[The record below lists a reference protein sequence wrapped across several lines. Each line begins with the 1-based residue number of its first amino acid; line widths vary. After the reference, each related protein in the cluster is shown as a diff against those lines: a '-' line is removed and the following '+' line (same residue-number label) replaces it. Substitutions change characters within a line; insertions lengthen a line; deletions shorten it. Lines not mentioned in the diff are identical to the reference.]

1 MEKFYSALRGKAM
14 NVEKPIEDTYVTELV
29 SVINQIGEPIG
40 FNAESNWKTPSGRPD
55 IKLYYKGKVVAVIEV
70 KRPEIPLSDPKLNK
84 QALKYADWY
93 RKQHRV
99 NFYGIHNM
107 KYLKLSKYVAGEKQE
122 KTLLD
127 FMGEERANW
136 ASISDFPFKI
146 MPWVKSINE
155 FKQISTTKQA
165 RKNLDEF
172 MLGFKEILEGKTLD
186 LSKDVIET
194 VRRYIEDGAS
204 KGLPRLEYL
213 YKSKEKNVTP
223 LFEEWRK
230 ERGIKRPKND
240 NQLREFLTLM
250 LKEQLY
256 TFSMKVLFYLVLQGI
271 DAEMSARLKE
281 NLAAIEPSDSEIFKK
296 IFDILFSYA
305 IDRTGDFEEVFGTN
319 TVDRLPCM
327 EATLHSMK
335 ELISYLN
342 QVRWSEINIDV
353 IGRIFEGLIYTE
365 RRHLLGQH
373 YTDTIVVD
381 LILAATLRKPRTL
394 IDPACGSG
402 TFLVRALN
410 YWKANYGSS
419 GKNYALVEGI
429 DIDKLASMLSK
440 MNLYIQALE
449 RIKEKIKY
457 YPKILHHDF
466 FKAKLLPNYSYVV
479 TNPPYTRQEEMVMA
493 FYDKDYKKNLTETVK
508 DIANWS
514 KRASIYAY
522 FLIGGAKLLKES
534 GRLGF
539 VVENSWLN
547 AEYGAPLKNWFLNN
561 STIEYVIE
569 SLVERWFEDAKVIT
583 NIIIAQN
590 TKSVNYVTKFIYLK
604 KRLRELFGAPPP
616 ANDFVA
622 NQRYYEKISDLLS
635 RAKNV
640 SPKHDYVIY
649 EDNDAR
655 IVSIRKKLLEKIEK
669 KLGKWGIFKGSKKYL
684 EIVLDFLECRD
695 QSLRMLDDVLSLK
708 YGIKTNGNEIFYL
721 PSKYWRFLDED
732 EKRLTLGG
740 PTGKSLKISKRYLKP
755 LIRTAHIRDV
765 PYRISLI
772 DKRRHEDYLL
782 WVEDTR
788 KVEDSETREYLE
800 WATDFIK
807 QEYETSAHA
816 QFPTLKRKIDSPR
829 WTKLSDVSGGLFL
842 FKNAVSENFSILL
855 NGLQD
860 AQVDLR
866 LYAGYHKK
874 TYSDIDPRI
883 TFASLNSILTY
894 LGMELMGRTSLG
906 EGALDVK
913 VTDYET
919 ILVVDPLILK
929 QRLKEKGEL
938 QGFLQIVDE
947 MLDMKPVNIEA
958 EAENSIRLKMEEY
971 VLGSLGLSKKDILS
985 LYKELM
991 TLVNLRAE
999 RAVSVKKKS

>member
-1 MEKFYSALRGKAM
+1 MER
-14 NVEKPIEDTYVTELV
+14 PIEDTYVTELV
-29 SVINQIGEPIG
+29 SVIKQIGEPMG
-40 FNAESNWKTPSGRPD
+40 FDAESNWKTPSGRPD

-70 KRPEIPLSDPKLNK
+70 KRPKIPLSDPKLNK

-99 NFYGIHNM
+99 NFYGMHNM

-127 FMGEERANW
+127 FMGEKRADW
-136 ASISDFPFKI
+136 AAVSDFPFKI

-155 FKQISTTKQA
+155 YKQISTTRQA

-172 MLGFKEILEGKTLD
+172 MLKFKEILEGKTLD

-194 VRRYIEDGAS
+194 VRRYIEEGAS
-204 KGLPRLEYL
+204 KGLTKLEYL
-213 YKSKEKNVTP
+213 YKSKEKTVNR

-271 DAEMSARLKE
+271 DAEMSAKLKE

-319 TVDRLPCM
+319 TVDRLPFM
-327 EATLHSMK
+327 DATLHSLK

-342 QVRWSEINIDV
+342 QIRWSEINIDV

-381 LILAATLRKPRTL
+381 LILAATLRKPGTL

-457 YPKILHHDF
+457 YPKIYHHDF
-466 FKAKLLPNYSYVV
+466 FKAKLSLDYSYIT

-493 FYDKDYKKNLTETVK
+493 FYDKDYKKNLAKSVEGIT
-508 DIANWS
+508 NWS

-522 FLIGGAKLLKES
+522 FLVGGAKLLKEG

-547 AEYGAPLKNWFLNN
+547 AEYGGPLKNWFLSNF
-561 STIEYVIE
+561 TIEYVIE

-583 NIIIAQN
+583 NIIIAEN
-590 TKSVNYVTKFIYLK
+590 TKSADYVTKFIYLRK
-604 KRLRELFGAPPP
+604 WLPELFGSPPP

-622 NQRYYEKISDLLS
+622 NQRYYEKIGDLLS
-635 RAKNV
+635 ISRNV
-640 SPKHDYVIY
+640 SPKHGYAIY
-649 EDNDAR
+649 ENDDAR
-655 IVSIRKKLLEKIEK
+655 IVFTKKSMMEKIEEEF
-669 KLGKWGIFKGSKKYL
+669 GRWGILKGPKKYL
-684 EIVLDFLECRD
+684 EVVWSFLNGEGTGLKMLRD
-695 QSLRMLDDVLSLK
+695 ILNMERGLT
-708 YGIKTNGNEIFYL
+708 TNANEIFYL
-721 PSKYWRFLDED
+721 PSKHWEYLE
-732 EKRLTLGG
+732 EAANYLMLKG
-740 PTGKSLKISKRYLKP
+740 PAHRALKSSKRYLRP
-755 LIRTAHIRDV
+755 LIRLAHIEDS
-765 PYRISLI
+765 PYSISALN
-772 DKRRHEDYLL
+772 RQGHEDYVL
-782 WVEDTR
+782 WVEDTS
-788 KVEDSETREYLE
+788 KVEHQGTQDYSDWAKGFVREEHETDN
-800 WATDFIK
+800 AN
-807 QEYETSAHA
+807 
-816 QFPTLKRKIDSPR
+816 FPTLAKEIESLT
-829 WTKLSDVSGGLFL
+829 WTRLPDKSGAKFF
-842 FKNAVSENFSILL
+842 FKNGIHKNFAIYM
-855 NGLQD
+855 NNMPN
-860 AQVDLR
+860 AQVDKR
-866 LYAGYHKK
+866 LFLGHPKL
-874 TYSDIDPRI
+874 DIDKRVV
-883 TFASLNSILTY
+883 FAVLNSVFTY
-894 LGMELMGRTSLG
+894 LGMELIGRTNLG
-906 EGALDVK
+906 EGALDVN
-913 VTDYET
+913 VVDYEK
-919 ILVVDPLILK
+919 ILVIDPVILK
-929 QRLKEKGEL
+929 EKLKEKGKL
-938 QGFLQIVDE
+938 QEFLQIIDE
-947 MLDMKPVNIEA
+947 MLDMKPVNIES

-971 VLGSLGLSKKDILS
+971 VLGSLGFSKKDILNF
-985 LYKELM
+985 YKELI

-999 RAVSVKKKS
+999 RAASVKKKS